1 MLETKLFGT
10 AKPFVKVFTTA
21 GLGAALSLCA
31 WAAQAD
37 TTLATL
43 KSHKITADELRADFA
58 RMPPEAIRAAA
69 TDPAVVQQTAANL
82 LIRKAMATE
91 AEQMGLQNQPEFERQ
106 MRLVRDRL
114 LSDAWLAKVDAEN
127 TLSDAEADRLTDLK
141 YKAEAFSRFK
151 QPGQI
156 KVRHILQPKTPE
168 GRAKAEELLKELKA
182 GADFAELAK
191 QHSTDPGSGS
201 RGGDL
206 GLVGRGRMVPEFDAA
221 AFRLD
226 KPGDLSDIIETGFG
240 YHIIRLD
247 EKQPDT
253 IAPFS
258 EVREGLKREV
268 IAKARNDARNAAAAA
283 MFQAVQWSEPAI
295 AEFVE
300 RAKSATR

>member
-1 MLETKLFGT
+1 MSN
-10 AKPFVKVFTTA
+10 TTSSSDISSVR
-21 GLGAALSLCA
+21 LSWGAAVLLSGLMLA
-31 WAAQAD
+31 HGPAQAD
-37 TTLATL
+37 APLATL
-43 KSHKITADELRADFA
+43 NNHKITAEELSADLS
-58 RMPPEAIRAAA
+58 RLPPESRRAAA
-69 TDPAVVQQTAANL
+69 SDPAVVQQAVSNL
-82 LIRKAMATE
+82 LLRKAMAAD
-91 AEQMGLQNQPEFERQ
+91 AEKLGLDKQPEFERQ
-106 MRLVRDRL
+106 MRLVRERV
-114 LSDAWLAKVDAEN
+114 LSDAWLAKVDADN

-206 GLVGRGRMVPEFDAA
+206 GLVGRGRMVPAFDAA
-221 AFRLD
+221 AFALD
-226 KPGDLSDIIETGFG
+226 KPGELSDIIETGFG

-253 IAPFS
+253 IAPFA

-283 MFQAVQWSEPAI
+283 MFQAVQLSEPAI
-295 AEFVE
+295 AEFIE